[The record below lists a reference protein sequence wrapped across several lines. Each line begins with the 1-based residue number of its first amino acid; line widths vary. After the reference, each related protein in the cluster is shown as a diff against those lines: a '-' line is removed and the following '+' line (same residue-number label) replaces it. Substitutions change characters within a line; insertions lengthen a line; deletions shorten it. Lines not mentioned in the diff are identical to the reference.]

1 MPLLAA
7 PIQDLR
13 GYFLDHVDGEKS
25 LDFGLDIDPIDEVRF
40 NGRPDAALAFS
51 LVTGPN
57 ADMRF
62 QGRAD
67 STLAFSLV
75 TGPKVEGCIVDWS
88 DATLDWLQRNFEVD
102 LSKEINF
109 DEVFM

>member
-13 GYFLDHVDGEKS
+13 GCFLDHVDGDTS
-25 LDFGLDIDPIDEVRF
+25 LDFSLVTDPMAVVRF
-40 NGRPDAALAFS
+40 NGGHGAALAFS
-51 LVTGPN
+51 LVVGPD
-57 ADMRF
+57 ADVRF
-62 QGRAD
+62 QAKPNEMP
-67 STLAFSLV
+67 AFSLASRQNAIKR
-75 TGPKVEGCIVDWS
+75 TRARP

-109 DEVFM
+109 DEVFI